1 MEYLHGERVRILG
14 KPEWGAGFILG
25 KSKNGKV
32 RVRFQQGGKKTLNLN
47 HAKLMKVVL
56 RDPEWLEQ
64 RAQDAWARNHKSPL
78 N

>member
-14 KPEWGAGFILG
+14 KPEWGPGFIQG
-25 KSKNGKV
+25 RCKNGKV
-32 RVRFQQGGKKTLNLN
+32 NVRFEQAGKKTLCLE

-64 RAQDAWARNHKSPL
+64 RARQHWRHN
-78 N
+78 

>member
-1 MEYLHGERVRILG
+1 MEYFYGERVRMLG
-14 KPEWGAGFILG
+14 KPEWGAGFIQG
-25 KSKNGKV
+25 KSKDGKIK
-32 RVRFQQGGKKTLNLN
+32 VRFQQGGKKTLDLH

-64 RAQDAWARNHKSPL
+64 RTREAWARNHRSRQ